1 MRRIRPRA
9 GGAECDHGMTMIE
22 VLVAIVLIG
31 LVVTAILTTLTT
43 TTTASA
49 VDRDHAIAFTWL
61 QAASDEVYRDARV
74 PCTSGQAA
82 AISAYDAAAKSVPRP
97 ARWASEPTA
106 VIAVTDVEYLG
117 RLDPTADFDWDA
129 AYCFEGGIYADSPLY
144 TQRVTIEA
152 RSPDGRIVKT
162 IQMVKSEG

>member
-1 MRRIRPRA
+1 
-9 GGAECDHGMTMIE
+9 MTMIE

-74 PCTSGQAA
+74 PCTAGQAA
-82 AISAYDAAAKSVPRP
+82 AITAYDTAAKSVPRP
-97 ARWASEPTA
+97 VRWASEPTA
-106 VIAVTDVEYLG
+106 VIAVTNVEYLG
-117 RLDPTADFDWDA
+117 RPDPNADFDWDA
-129 AYCFEGGIYADSPLY
+129 TYCFEGGIYAGSPLY